1 MVGASAEL
9 HGWPELSAALDN
21 LTPAI
26 EREVQ
31 QVLDVTGLKL
41 RGDIIKDIQ
50 RSPATGKTYRKYSPN
65 RTHRA
70 SAPGEPPASDTG
82 RLANSIVFKS
92 DGRLS
97 VSVGSDLAYAAYL
110 EFGTS
115 RMAPRPAWTPAV
127 ENERKPFY
135 KRLEEAVARGMKNA

>member
-1 MVGASAEL
+1 MTATLE
-9 HGWPELSAALDN
+9 GWPELNAALEQM
-21 LTPAI
+21 TPAI
-26 EREVQ
+26 EKEVKKA
-31 QVLDVTGLKL
+31 LDATGLKL
-41 RGDIIKDIQ
+41 RGDVIKAIS

-82 RLANSIVFKS
+82 RLANSIVFK
-92 DGRLS
+92 DEGRLA
-97 VSVGSDLAYAAYL
+97 VSVGSDVVYASYL

-127 ENERKPFY
+127 ENERKAFQQ
-135 KRLEEAVARGMKNA
+135 RISEAVKRGMKQ